1 MAPFN
6 GQMSKIKSFPAASF
20 STGNQSVWTKERA
33 HTHASTWAH
42 RRPSELPAETK
53 LSARHW
59 LTHQHFEAEQRGR
72 NPAGHREEHTEGAD
86 SISCKWFLNQLVLF
100 CWTSQAADVYALAR
114 LQTDSQT
121 LRKCW
126 SWPLDPAQRN
136 TFAHSPLPPFQR
148 GQRNGGNS
156 RFNSKS
162 RQNSDCRSATKCTH
176 FSTPQ
181 LLPGEG
187 KAKID

>member
-114 LQTDSQT
+114 LQTAKHLENAEVGPWIQHKGIHLRT
-121 LRKCW
+121 LLC
-126 SWPLDPAQRN
+126 
-136 TFAHSPLPPFQR
+136 LPFKGAREMEGIQ
-148 GQRNGGNS
+148 GLTQKADKIQIVG
-156 RFNSKS
+156 
-162 RQNSDCRSATKCTH
+162 
-176 FSTPQ
+176 
-181 LLPGEG
+181 LLPNALTFQHRSYFQVKERP
-187 KAKID
+187 K